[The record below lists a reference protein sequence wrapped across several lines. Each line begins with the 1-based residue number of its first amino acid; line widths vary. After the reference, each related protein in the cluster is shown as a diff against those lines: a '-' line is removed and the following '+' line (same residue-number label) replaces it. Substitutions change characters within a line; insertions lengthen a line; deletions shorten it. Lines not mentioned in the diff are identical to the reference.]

1 MTILSLLSVSC
12 AVNPGVDSN
21 STPVFSLKYD
31 ATLSDAVQDG
41 RLLLL
46 LATHDEKEPRFLV
59 DNSAGT
65 QLIFG
70 RNVKAW
76 EPGASML
83 IDQTAVGFP
92 LASLSEVPAGRYYVQ
107 AVLNRYKDY
116 KLANGKVVSLPPDR
130 GEGQQWRYRCSIRM
144 NTTGLSSPVPIPL
157 IFVPF

>member
-1 MTILSLLSVSC
+1 MKSHVVGAIVMTILSLLSVSC
-12 AVNPGVDSN
+12 AMNPGVDSD

-31 ATLSDAVQDG
+31 ATLSGAVQDG

-59 DNSAGT
+59 DNSANT

-83 IDQTAVGFP
+83 IDQTAGGFP

-107 AVLNRYKDY
+107 AVLNRYTDY
-116 KLANGKVVSLPPDR
+116 
-130 GEGQQWRYRCSIRM
+130 
-144 NTTGLSSPVPIPL
+144 
-157 IFVPF
+157 